1 MLSER
6 DAIKRESSI
15 LMSSAMCDER
25 LASALMTVEQL
36 TVKLSQLQRDHQ
48 QQVDITHGSTCRM
61 AAPDLRVGLWIQ
73 RTLV

>member
-1 MLSER
+1 
-6 DAIKRESSI
+6 
-15 LMSSAMCDER
+15 MCDER